1 MPFVSSRRILVIALA
16 GAALLSALP
25 QSFQTPWSGTLAA
38 VLWAPLVP
46 GASALAWVRD
56 RIRAPSEPYQGLPE
70 ELRAAR
76 EGRDQLQGE
85 LDAVQLRAEQL
96 EGQLGELSGY
106 RPADR
111 AGWQPRLATVIER
124 GAGRPAGLLG
134 IDIGTAQGIG
144 EGDPV
149 VVGGNQIIGMVTA
162 GGTENRSWVIPLDDR
177 RCGRIDAIVL
187 TEAPDGPS
195 DASGGAG
202 AKKADKGGRA
212 DKSDKGDK
220 ARNGARATVLV
231 QLVPQGNRTL
241 VGELESPAD
250 VKPGD
255 TVLLSDATWRPAA
268 QGMRI
273 GVVESEGA
281 LDANPLRRR
290 ITVRMESDPLRQS
303 RVVVK
308 VRVSGQGQGT
318 RGTGAAK

>member
-25 QSFQTPWSGTLAA
+25 QSFQTPWSGTLAT

-46 GASALAWVRD
+46 GASVRAWARD
-56 RIRAPSEPYQGLPE
+56 RVRAPAEPYQGLPE
-70 ELRAAR
+70 ELRTTR

-85 LDAVQLRAEQL
+85 LDAAQLRVGQL
-96 EGQLGELSGY
+96 ERELGELSGY

-134 IDIGTAQGIG
+134 IDVGTGQGIG

-149 VVGGNQIIGMVTA
+149 VVGGNQIIGMIAA
-162 GGTENRSWVIPLDDR
+162 GGAENRSWVIPLDDR

-187 TEAPDGPS
+187 PEAADGSS
-195 DASGGAG
+195 DASGGTGAG
-202 AKKADKGGRA
+202 GKKT
-212 DKSDKGDK
+212 DK
-220 ARNGARATVLV
+220 ARNPTRDKVLV
-231 QLVPQGNRTL
+231 QLVAQGNRTL
-241 VGELESPAD
+241 IGELESPAD

-255 TVLLSDATWRPAA
+255 SVQLSDATWRPAA

-273 GVVESEGA
+273 GVVESVGV

-290 ITVRMESDPLRQS
+290 ITVRMESDPLHQS

-308 VRVSGQGQGT
+308 VRVPGPGQNA

>member
-1 MPFVSSRRILVIALA
+1 MPFVSSRRILVIALG

-25 QSFQTPWSGTLAA
+25 QSFQTPWSGTLAT

-46 GASALAWVRD
+46 GASVLAWARD
-56 RIRAPSEPYQGLPE
+56 WVRAPAEPYQGLPE
-70 ELRAAR
+70 ELRTAR
-76 EGRDQLQGE
+76 ESRDQLQGE
-85 LDAVQLRAEQL
+85 LDAVQLRVGQL
-96 EGQLGELSGY
+96 ESELGELSGY

-134 IDIGTAQGIG
+134 IDVGTAQGIG

-149 VVGGNQIIGMVTA
+149 VVGGNQIIGMIAA
-162 GGTENRSWVIPLDDR
+162 GGAENRSWVIPLDDR

-187 TEAPDGPS
+187 PEAADGS
-195 DASGGAG
+195 LDASGGAG
-202 AKKADKGGRA
+202 AGGKKADKAGRA
-212 DKSDKGDK
+212 DKSDK
-220 ARNGARATVLV
+220 ARNGTRATVLV

-241 VGELESPAD
+241 VGELESLAD

-255 TVLLSDATWRPAA
+255 SVLLGDAGWRPAA

-290 ITVRMESDPLRQS
+290 ITVRMESDPLRVA

>member
-1 MPFVSSRRILVIALA
+1 MPFVSSRRILVIALG

-25 QSFQTPWSGTLAA
+25 QSFQTPWSGTLAG

-46 GASALAWVRD
+46 GASVLAWARD
-56 RIRAPSEPYQGLPE
+56 WVRAPAEPYQGLPE

-76 EGRDQLQGE
+76 EDRDQLQGE
-85 LDAVQLRAEQL
+85 LDAAQLRVGQL
-96 EGQLGELSGY
+96 ERELGELSGY

-134 IDIGTAQGIG
+134 IDVGTGQGIG

-149 VVGGNQIIGMVTA
+149 VVGGNQIIGMIAA
-162 GGTENRSWVIPLDDR
+162 GGAENRSWVIPLDDR
-177 RCGRIDAIVL
+177 RCGRIDAIVV
-187 TEAPDGPS
+187 TEAPDGSS
-195 DASGGAG
+195 DASGGTGAG
-202 AKKADKGGRA
+202 GKKADKAGRA
-212 DKSDKGDK
+212 DKSDK
-220 ARNGARATVLV
+220 ARNGTRATVLV

-255 TVLLSDATWRPAA
+255 SVLLSDAAWRPAA

-290 ITVRMESDPLRQS
+290 ITVRMESDPLRVA

-318 RGTGAAK
+318 RGTGAPK

>member
-25 QSFQTPWSGTLAA
+25 QSFQTSWSGTLAT

-56 RIRAPSEPYQGLPE
+56 RIRAPAEPYQGLPE
-70 ELRAAR
+70 ELRTTR

-85 LDAVQLRAEQL
+85 LDAAQLRVGQL
-96 EGQLGELSGY
+96 ERELGELSGY

-134 IDIGTAQGIG
+134 IDVGTAQGIG

-149 VVGGNQIIGMVTA
+149 VVGGNQIIGMIAA
-162 GGTENRSWVIPLDDR
+162 GGAENRSWVIPLDDR

-187 TEAPDGPS
+187 PEAADGSS
-195 DASGGAG
+195 DASGGAAAG
-202 AKKADKGGRA
+202 GKKADKAGRA
-212 DKSDKGDK
+212 DKSDK
-220 ARNGARATVLV
+220 ARNGTRATVLV

-255 TVLLSDATWRPAA
+255 SVLLSDAGWRPAA

-290 ITVRMESDPLRQS
+290 ITVRMESDPLRVA

>member
-25 QSFQTPWSGTLAA
+25 QSFQTPWSGALAT

-46 GASALAWVRD
+46 GASALAWARD
-56 RIRAPSEPYQGLPE
+56 RVRAPAEPYQGLPE

-134 IDIGTAQGIG
+134 IDIGTAQAVG

-187 TEAPDGPS
+187 TEAADGSS

>member
-1 MPFVSSRRILVIALA
+1 MPFVSSRRILVIALG

-25 QSFQTPWSGTLAA
+25 QSFQKPWSGTLAT

-46 GASALAWVRD
+46 GATVLAWARD
-56 RIRAPSEPYQGLPE
+56 RVRAPAEPYQGLPE

-85 LDAVQLRAEQL
+85 LDAVQLRVGQL
-96 EGQLGELSGY
+96 ESELRDLAGY
-106 RPADR
+106 RPPDR
-111 AGWQPRLATVIER
+111 AGWQPRSATVIER

-134 IDIGTAQGIG
+134 IDIGTAQGVG

-149 VVGGNQIIGMVTA
+149 VVGGNQIIGMIAA

-177 RCGRIDAIVL
+177 RCLRIDAIVL
-187 TEAPDGPS
+187 PEAADGSS
-195 DASGGAG
+195 DASGGTGAG
-202 AKKADKGGRA
+202 GKKIDKADRGGKA
-212 DKSDKGDK
+212 DK
-220 ARNGARATVLV
+220 ARNGTRDKVLV
-231 QLVPQGNRTL
+231 QLVAQGNRTL
-241 VGELESPAD
+241 IGELESPAD

-255 TVLLSDATWRPAA
+255 SVQLSDATWRPGAL
-268 QGMRI
+268 GMRI
-273 GVVESEGA
+273 GVVESVGV

-290 ITVRMESDPLRQS
+290 ITVRMESDPLQVP

-308 VRVSGQGQGT
+308 VRVPGQGQGA

>member
-25 QSFQTPWSGTLAA
+25 QSFQTPWSGTLAG

-46 GASALAWVRD
+46 GASVLAWARD
-56 RIRAPSEPYQGLPE
+56 WVRAPAEPYQGLPE
-70 ELRAAR
+70 ELRTAR
-76 EGRDQLQGE
+76 EDRDRLQGE
-85 LDAVQLRAEQL
+85 LDAAQLRVGQL
-96 EGQLGELSGY
+96 ERELGELSGY

-134 IDIGTAQGIG
+134 IDVGTAQGIG

-149 VVGGNQIIGMVTA
+149 VVGGNQIIGMIAA
-162 GGTENRSWVIPLDDR
+162 GGAENRSWVIPLDDR

-187 TEAPDGPS
+187 PEAADGS
-195 DASGGAG
+195 LDASGGAG
-202 AKKADKGGRA
+202 AGGKKADKAGRA
-212 DKSDKGDK
+212 DKSDK
-220 ARNGARATVLV
+220 ARNGTRATVLV

-255 TVLLSDATWRPAA
+255 SVLLGDAGWRPAA

-290 ITVRMESDPLRQS
+290 ITVRMESDPLRVA

>member
-25 QSFQTPWSGTLAA
+25 QSFQTPWSGTLAT

-46 GASALAWVRD
+46 GASVLAWARD
-56 RIRAPSEPYQGLPE
+56 WVRAPAEPYQGLPE
-70 ELRAAR
+70 ELRTAR
-76 EGRDQLQGE
+76 EDRDRLQGE
-85 LDAVQLRAEQL
+85 LDAAQLRVGQL
-96 EGQLGELSGY
+96 ERELGELSGY

-134 IDIGTAQGIG
+134 IDVGTAQGIG

-149 VVGGNQIIGMVTA
+149 VVGGNQIIGMIAA
-162 GGTENRSWVIPLDDR
+162 GGAENRSWVIPLDDR

-187 TEAPDGPS
+187 PEAADGS
-195 DASGGAG
+195 LDASGGAG
-202 AKKADKGGRA
+202 AGGKKADKAGRA
-212 DKSDKGDK
+212 DKSDK
-220 ARNGARATVLV
+220 ARNGTRATVLV

-241 VGELESPAD
+241 VGELESLAD

-255 TVLLSDATWRPAA
+255 SVLLGDAGWRPAA

-290 ITVRMESDPLRQS
+290 ITVRMESDPLRVA

>member
-25 QSFQTPWSGTLAA
+25 QSFQTSWSGTLAT

-56 RIRAPSEPYQGLPE
+56 RIRAPAEPYQGLPE
-70 ELRAAR
+70 ELRTTR

-85 LDAVQLRAEQL
+85 LDAAQLRVGQL
-96 EGQLGELSGY
+96 ERELGELSGY

-134 IDIGTAQGIG
+134 IDVGTAQGIG

-149 VVGGNQIIGMVTA
+149 VVGGNQIIGMIAA
-162 GGTENRSWVIPLDDR
+162 GGAENRSWVIPLDDR

-187 TEAPDGPS
+187 PEAADGSS

-202 AKKADKGGRA
+202 AGGKKT
-212 DKSDKGDK
+212 DK
-220 ARNGARATVLV
+220 ARNPTRDKVLV
-231 QLVPQGNRTL
+231 QLVAQGNRTL
-241 VGELESPAD
+241 IGELESPAD

-255 TVLLSDATWRPAA
+255 SVQLSDATWRPGAL
-268 QGMRI
+268 GMRI
-273 GVVESEGA
+273 GVVESVGV

-290 ITVRMESDPLRQS
+290 ITVRMESDPLQVP

-308 VRVSGQGQGT
+308 VRVPGQGQGA